1 MHGASGKRHRVVVV
15 VVVLLSLRVPRPHLL
30 GGKDE
35 QDLGKKSRGGRCPR
49 GLIEGVFQ
57 TNTGTWSPRFVRH
70 ACVVKMNVSGA
81 HAIDPELS
89 RNPPTLNP
97 KFPRRNK
104 WGYVAPI
111 SIRKI
116 TDLSS

>member
-1 MHGASGKRHRVVVV
+1 MGGAARQRSEVGSSGRGVGVPQRPGAS
-15 VVVLLSLRVPRPHLL
+15 SP

-35 QDLGKKSRGGRCPR
+35 QDLGRKSRGGRCPR
-49 GLIEGVFQ
+49 GLIKGVFQ
-57 TNTGTWSPRFVRH
+57 TNTGTWSPGFVRH
-70 ACVVKMNVSGA
+70 ACVVKMHVSGA

-89 RNPPTLNP
+89 RNSPTLNP
-97 KFPRRNK
+97 EFPRRNK